1 MQVRLKKK
9 KLEREPMTKN
19 LQQQF
24 HQNGKSPSVRWW
36 KRAIR
41 IMIAIAIVFV
51 GLGIGLYLWKT
62 APTTSKRPPAK
73 WVPLVEVQRFAP
85 DRRQVVVK
93 AMGTVMPAN
102 SVKLEARVAGEV
114 IAIHPEFTDGGF
126 VRQGDLLVQLEDDDY
141 QLALAQRRSDLVNA
155 KYALALEEGRQ
166 QVARREWE
174 LLRDG
179 SPEEEGGLALRK
191 PHLEKAR
198 ADVASAEAALR
209 KAALDVERT
218 RIEAPFN
225 AIILSRSV
233 EVGSQVS
240 PQKTLAELVG
250 TDVYWVKA
258 TLPVERLD
266 WVSIPRQAGQKGAMV
281 RIRYNGDHLV
291 EGRVVRLLGDLTN
304 GGRMARLLIEVD
316 DPLGLGSKEA
326 ADRPPLLIGEYVR
339 VEIDGRLLD
348 NVFAVPRTVLR
359 DNDTVWLLGDDHKLE
374 IRQVTPVWRDAETV
388 LLRDHLKSSDQLIVS
403 DLPAPVAGMELR
415 VETGGADRVPRI
427 GANTKAQ

>member
-1 MQVRLKKK
+1 
-9 KLEREPMTKN
+9 MTKDV
-19 LQQQF
+19 QQQF

-41 IMIAIAIVFV
+41 IMIAITIVFV

-62 APTTSKRPPAK
+62 APTTRKRPPAK
-73 WVPLVEVQRFAP
+73 WVPLVEVQRFASG
-85 DRRQVVVK
+85 RHQVVVK
-93 AMGTVMPAN
+93 AMGTVMPAS

-126 VRQGDLLVQLEDDDY
+126 VRRGDMLVQLEDDDY

-198 ADVASAEAALR
+198 ADVTSAEAALR
-209 KAALDVERT
+209 KAALDIERT

-225 AIILSRSV
+225 AIIRSRLV

-240 PQKTLAELVG
+240 PQETLAELVG
-250 TDVYWVKA
+250 TDVYWVQA
-258 TLPVERLD
+258 TLPVDRLD
-266 WVSIPRQAGQKGAMV
+266 WVSIPRQAGQKGSMV

-291 EGRVVRLLGDLTN
+291 EGRVVRLLGDLTD

-316 DPLGLGSKEA
+316 DPLGLGSVDA
-326 ADRPPLLIGEYVR
+326 SARPPLLIGEYVR
-339 VEIDGRLLD
+339 VEIDGRHLD

-359 DNDTVWLLGDDHKLE
+359 DNDTVWLLGVDQKLE
-374 IRQVTPVWRDAETV
+374 IRRVTPVWREADTV
-388 LLRDHLKSSDQLIVS
+388 LLRDHLKPGDQLIVS

-415 VETGGADRVPRI
+415 VETADSGEARKVR
-427 GANTKAQ
+427 ANAKEQ